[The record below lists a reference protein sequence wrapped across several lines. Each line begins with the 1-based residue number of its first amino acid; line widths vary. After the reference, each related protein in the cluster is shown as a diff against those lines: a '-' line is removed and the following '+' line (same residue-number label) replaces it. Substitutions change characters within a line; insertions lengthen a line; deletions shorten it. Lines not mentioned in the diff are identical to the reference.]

1 MKTSLFY
8 TTAAILL
15 ALAAPALAEQGAVSF
30 IHDGYSNT
38 CVLINGVWYT
48 PKVAQKGGDP
58 HLQLTEQRA
67 WMTLESSKNFNRII
81 GFDVLGTAQDCKW
94 GPAAEITD
102 INDPP
107 AQGQ

>member
-15 ALAAPALAEQGAVSF
+15 ALAAPALADQGVVDF
-30 IHDGYSNT
+30 VHTGYYNT
-38 CVLINGVWYT
+38 CVRINGAWYVPQVT
-48 PKVAQKGGDP
+48 QQGGDP
-58 HLQLTEQRA
+58 RKLANEQRA
-67 WMTLESSKNFNRII
+67 WALLQSSYDHNRVV

-102 INDPP
+102 VNSTPV
-107 AQGQ
+107 GQ